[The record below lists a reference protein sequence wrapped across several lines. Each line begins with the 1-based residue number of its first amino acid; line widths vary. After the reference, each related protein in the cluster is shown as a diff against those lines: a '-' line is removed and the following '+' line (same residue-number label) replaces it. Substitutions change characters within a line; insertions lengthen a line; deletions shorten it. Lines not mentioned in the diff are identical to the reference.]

1 MTLPLLSNFSRATF
15 DNYGLLRAI
24 ARHALP
30 QHCALCAAACGDT
43 LVCAGCD
50 DGLPR
55 IAEACPLCAL
65 PASGRA
71 VCGTCLVKPPAFD
84 ATHAAFVYAY
94 PIDRLIHSLKYGGR
108 LAYAAFFAGALA
120 ARIGSNAEVLVPLPL
135 SASRQRKRGFNQAQ
149 EIARHLARIAGVP
162 VAAGLTRIRDTP
174 AQAGLPWRHRAK
186 NVAGAFI
193 GSAVLAGKRIALVD
207 DVMTTGATLA
217 AAARAARRAGAEGVE
232 AWVVARTLP
241 PVANRI

>member
-1 MTLPLLSNFSRATF
+1 MTLPLQSNSSPLALDRRRF
-15 DNYGLLRAI
+15 LRAL

-43 LVCAGCD
+43 LVCAGCN

-71 VCGTCLVKPPAFD
+71 VCGACLVKPPPFD
-84 ATHAAFVYAY
+84 ATRAAFVYAY
-94 PIDRLIHSLKYGGR
+94 PVDRLIHALKYGAR

-120 ARIGSNAEVLVPLPL
+120 ARIGPGVEVLVALPL
-135 SASRQRKRGFNQAQ
+135 AASRQRQRGFNQAR
-149 EIARHLARIAGVP
+149 EIARHLERITGVP
-162 VAAGLTRIRDTP
+162 IAAGLTRIRDTP
-174 AQAGLPWRHRAK
+174 AQASLPWDLRAK
-186 NVAGAFI
+186 NVAGAFA
-193 GSAVLAGKRIALVD
+193 GSRVLAGKRIALVD

-217 AAARAARRAGAEGVE
+217 AAARAARRAGAVGIE

-241 PVANRI
+241 PVAKKV